1 MSFHVRPRCLL
12 SEVVKKFREGGFTP
26 ASRADVEGQVEV
38 VSDLRELMKAG
49 ILMPPAV
56 KINDRV
62 VVSGRVPKV
71 PEVVKWLGEVA
82 PKQV

>member
-1 MSFHVRPRCLL
+1 M
-12 SEVVKKFREGGFTP
+12 
-26 ASRADVEGQVEV
+26 EGQVEV